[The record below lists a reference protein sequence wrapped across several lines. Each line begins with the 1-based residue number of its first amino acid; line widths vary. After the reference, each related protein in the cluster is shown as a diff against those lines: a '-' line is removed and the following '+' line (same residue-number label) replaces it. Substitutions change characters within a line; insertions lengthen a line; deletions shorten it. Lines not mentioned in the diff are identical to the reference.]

1 MSLPLSQRQFSLRS
15 LLLLTFAAAAWVS
28 LFVPHVPLA
37 PLSNWALLA
46 VYYAAAP
53 RKDTLFLHI
62 GVPVAF
68 GAMWFLM
75 GLVTGAVALTTTGT
89 LPSVNPHFLA
99 SLIELSCYVLFG
111 TSLMSLPVVVFFRDL
126 A

>member
-15 LLLLTFAAAAWVS
+15 LLWLTFAAAAWIS

-37 PLSNWALLA
+37 PVSNWALLA
-46 VYYAAAP
+46 VYYAVVP
-53 RKDTLFLHI
+53 RKETLFLHI

-75 GLVTGAVALTTTGT
+75 AIITGAVALTTTGT
-89 LPSVNPHFLA
+89 LPPVEPDFLGA
-99 SLIELSCYVLFG
+99 MVELSCYVLFG